1 MKKPTI
7 MAVAAMLALTGCD
20 QLGLTLPGGG
30 KDDANAANAVAP
42 GNQSAAAGG
51 KPTAGGASGTQVAD
65 AGVTNSRSLQAMSSS
80 GGKPGAGGGGGA
92 GGINAELLTGS
103 WTDNGDC
110 DMAVDI
116 FTDGTFTSWNG
127 GNGNWVLNGNVLTM
141 SGPGGSFTLRLQ
153 QVDSDTLVVTNPDG
167 SVGRSTR
174 C

>member
-1 MKKPTI
+1 MNKAMMT
-7 MAVAAMLALTGCD
+7 AAAAMLALTGCD
-20 QLGLTLPGGG
+20 QLGLSLPGG
-30 KDDANAANAVAP
+30 DADTANAANAAAP
-42 GNQSAAAGG
+42 TNQTAAQGG
-51 KPTAGGASGTQVAD
+51 KPTGGANGGAQVAD

-80 GGKPGAGGGGGA
+80 GGGKPGAGGHT

-127 GNGNWVLNGNVLTM
+127 GGGNWVLSGNVLTM